1 MSRPQ
6 VAVVGRPNVGKSS
19 LVNRLAARRVA
30 VVEHQRG
37 VTRDRTS
44 AEVDWAGRSFDVVD
58 TGGWLEAGDDLEEKV
73 SRQAE
78 AAVAG
83 ADLVLFVV
91 DAETGPVEEDARAA
105 RWIRRSHRPLLLV
118 ANKADDA
125 AREAA
130 AWEFVGL
137 GLGDPYAVSAL
148 HGRGAGEL
156 LDAIV
161 ARLPEAGDDG
171 RPVDEGP
178 AGDPADPG
186 DELRVAIVGRPN
198 VGKSTLFNRLI
209 GEERSVVH
217 DLPGTTRDAVDTVVE
232 TGDGPVRFIDTA
244 GLRRRARTE
253 AGVDTYATLR
263 SLRALDGADLAI
275 LVIDATVGA
284 TGQDQRLAERI
295 AGAGCPAVVVLNKW
309 ELVATEAR
317 PAVLASVGER
327 LAFLGDAP
335 LLKTTATTGR
345 GVHRLWPAL
354 VTAAEDYAKRVPTGA
369 LNRAIRDLQQRQPA
383 PTGKIRYAVQGASEP
398 PTFTL
403 FVAGRLPSTYLRYV
417 ERSLRERFELGTSP
431 IRVRVRT
438 E

>member
-44 AEVDWAGRSFDVVD
+44 VEAEWAGRSFDVVD
-58 TGGWLEAGDDLEEKV
+58 TGGWLEAGDALEEKV

-83 ADLVLFVV
+83 ADLVLVVV

-105 RWIRRSHRPLLLV
+105 RWIRRSHRPVLLV
-118 ANKADDA
+118 ANKVDDA
-125 AREAA
+125 TREAA

-137 GLGDPYAVSAL
+137 GLGDPHPVSAL

-161 ARLPEAGDDG
+161 ARLPEGD
-171 RPVDEGP
+171 VDPPDEP
-178 AGDPADPG
+178 AEATATSGE
-186 DELRVAIVGRPN
+186 ELRVAIVGRPN

-232 TGDGPVRFIDTA
+232 TDDGPVRFIDTA
-244 GLRRRARTE
+244 GLRRRAKTE

-263 SLRALDGADLAI
+263 SLKALDGADLAI

-309 ELVATEAR
+309 ELVPTEAR
-317 PAVLASVGER
+317 PGVLATVGER

-335 LLKTTATTGR
+335 VLKTTATSGR

-403 FVAGRLPSTYLRYV
+403 FVAGRLPATYLRYV
-417 ERSLRERFELGTSP
+417 ERSLRERFGLGTSP
-431 IRVRVRT
+431 IRVRVRA